1 MFTVQQLD
9 RAFMNRPA
17 GLRHAA
23 LLARADEQLAGAGGS
38 QRGALGAYL
47 VARLMDRMVGLTGAP
62 CEEQGF
68 RWQSDHTAMYVASL
82 PRDDADAAY
91 LARIIEAARAA
102 PSERLEAARRALSAY
117 ADHLERAGRFDQAL
131 DVERLVGLTWRHGIP
146 PSDFASLALTIGRLN
161 RHLGRA
167 EPAGAAYD
175 AAMAAAGQA
184 GDEAARLRARLGQA
198 AALRLEG
205 DVTAAEREVCAVIEL
220 ADSDPALQSLGGL
233 ALAELG
239 AIHAHRG
246 RPVPAVRALLEAV
259 PRFTDVE
266 DRLRTLGE
274 LGWTLVLLGE
284 REAADA
290 AFRLVEMRTASTI
303 IRARASLG
311 LMELASRADDRVG
324 FQRWRLALLGSFASL
339 PPLMQVEFRY
349 REGTGLARF
358 GRSARARAAWRD
370 AGVLARMH
378 ELPGWS
384 ARITSALDQLG
395 SGAPPAVEPPSPPEL
410 ADLADNLRAL
420 VALARA

>member
-23 LLARADEQLAGAGGS
+23 LLARADEQLAGADGS

-82 PRDDADAAY
+82 PHDDADATY
-91 LARIIEAARAA
+91 LARIIEAAQAT

-146 PSDFASLALTIGRLN
+146 PRDFASLALTIGRLN

-175 AAMAAAGQA
+175 AAMAAAGLA
-184 GDEAARLRARLGQA
+184 GDEAAGLRARLGQA

-205 DVTAAEREVCAVIEL
+205 DVAAAEREVCAVIEL
-220 ADSDPALQSLGGL
+220 ADADPALQSLGGL

-290 AFRLVEMRTASTI
+290 AFRLVELRTASTV
-303 IRARASLG
+303 IRARARLG

-324 FQRWRLALLGSFASL
+324 FQRWRLALLDAFGAL
-339 PPLMQVEFRY
+339 PPLLQVEFRY

-378 ELPGWS
+378 ELPGWA
-384 ARITSALDQLG
+384 ARISSALDQLG
-395 SGAPPAVEPPSPPEL
+395 SGTSSSVEPPSPPEL

>member
-1 MFTVQQLD
+1 VFTVQQLD

-23 LLARADEQLAGAGGS
+23 LLARADQQLAGEDGS

-91 LARIIEAARAA
+91 LARIVDAARAA
-102 PSERLEAARRALSAY
+102 PPERLEAARRALSAY

-146 PSDFASLALTIGRLN
+146 PRDFASLALTIGRLN
-161 RHLGRA
+161 RQLGRA

-184 GDEAARLRARLGQA
+184 GDEAAGLRARLGQA

-205 DVTAAEREVCAVIEL
+205 DVAAAEREVCAVIAL
-220 ADSDPALQSLGGL
+220 ADADPALQSLGGL

-274 LGWTLVLLGE
+274 LGWTLVLMGE

-290 AFRLVEMRTASTI
+290 AFRLVEMRTASTV
-303 IRARASLG
+303 IRARARLG

-324 FQRWRLALLGSFASL
+324 FQRWRLALLDTFSAL
-339 PPLMQVEFRY
+339 PPLVQVEFRY
-349 REGTGLARF
+349 REGAGLARF

-378 ELPGWS
+378 ELPGWA
-384 ARITSALDQLG
+384 ARVSSALDQLG
-395 SGAPPAVEPPSPPEL
+395 SGAPPTIEPPSPPEL